1 MSAEMT
7 DTRPDGGGEVLSTP
21 RSEDENVRGRV
32 LNGFKWNAL
41 GTGAAQVS
49 QIVVG
54 VVLVRLLS
62 PHDYGLAGMT
72 LVFSS
77 LVLMLSDVSM
87 GSALVQRR
95 QITEADRSTVFWT
108 SAIIGTVLTLAGIA
122 LSGPLADFYGQPEV
136 RPLFAVVSIS
146 FVLVALQTTQHSIM
160 QRDMRFRMISIRYAA
175 GVVAGGITGVIAGLL
190 GAGPW
195 ALVLQQVS
203 SAACGTLLLWTCSP
217 WRPHF
222 IFSLKSLR
230 DLGGYGLHLL
240 GSQVLEY
247 GKGNADNLL
256 VGRFLGS
263 SSLGAYAVAY
273 NLMFLPTVR
282 VVLPIQETLFPAMS
296 RWQDDLGRLGGV
308 WLRVLRVVAAGL
320 APAMLG
326 FVVVAPD
333 FVAVVLGHKWRSA
346 VPVLQILAMVA
357 LAQCLAMLGV
367 RVLGAINRPRLVFR
381 FSILD
386 ATVTI
391 AAFAVGLR
399 WGIVGVSL
407 CYAAVSIPLQVLFVA
422 LTARAVTVPL
432 LEVCRGLA
440 GVGLATVLMAAGCL
454 GLRSALI
461 SAHVGSATRLVLV
474 AAAGMVIYA
483 AACAVLERDVIREI
497 RNVRPRR
504 GGKALVA
511 VT

>member
-1 MSAEMT
+1 M
-7 DTRPDGGGEVLSTP
+7 
-21 RSEDENVRGRV
+21 
-32 LNGFKWNAL
+32 
-41 GTGAAQVS
+41 
-49 QIVVG
+49 
-54 VVLVRLLS
+54 
-62 PHDYGLAGMT
+62 
-72 LVFSS
+72 
-77 LVLMLSDVSM
+77 
-87 GSALVQRR
+87 
-95 QITEADRSTVFWT
+95 
-108 SAIIGTVLTLAGIA
+108 
-122 LSGPLADFYGQPEV
+122 
-136 RPLFAVVSIS
+136 
-146 FVLVALQTTQHSIM
+146 
-160 QRDMRFRMISIRYAA
+160 
-175 GVVAGGITGVIAGLL
+175 
-190 GAGPW
+190 
-195 ALVLQQVS
+195 
-203 SAACGTLLLWTCSP
+203 
-217 WRPHF
+217 
-222 IFSLKSLR
+222 
-230 DLGGYGLHLL
+230 
-240 GSQVLEY
+240 
-247 GKGNADNLL
+247 
-256 VGRFLGS
+256 
-263 SSLGAYAVAY
+263 
-273 NLMFLPTVR
+273 
-282 VVLPIQETLFPAMS
+282 
-296 RWQDDLGRLGGV
+296 
-308 WLRVLRVVAAGL
+308 LRVVAAGL